1 MFRRPF
7 IRPLRRA
14 LRPEVP
20 PLLMKA
26 NELATAGRY
35 VEAANLYEQLARGA
49 QARGIPRDAQLF
61 LQAGRCH
68 ILAGQTQ
75 QGMADFKKG
84 LSLITQRGEI
94 QRLQN
99 LGQRIQD
106 ELKARGLPEEAAE
119 IASLLTG
126 SPVSTVPAG
135 ASAEAPQ
142 PRLLPTNCPSC
153 GGPVRSDEVE
163 WVDEASAECGFCGS
177 ILRTE

>member
-7 IRPLRRA
+7 VRPLRRA
-14 LRPEVP
+14 LRSEVH

-35 VEAANLYEQLARGA
+35 AEAASLYEQLARGA

-68 ILAGQTQ
+68 ILSGQTQ
-75 QGMADFKKG
+75 QGMVDFKQG
-84 LSLITQRGEI
+84 LSILAQRGEV

-99 LGQRIQD
+99 LGQRIQE
-106 ELKARGLPEEAAE
+106 ELKARGLQEEAAE

-126 SPVSTVPAG
+126 SPVSTLPTG
-135 ASAEAPQ
+135 APTEAP
-142 PRLLPTNCPSC
+142 PARLLPTSCPSC

-163 WVDEASAECGFCGS
+163 WVDDASAECGFCGS